1 MQVGDI
7 EYDHDRGL
15 LSKGSV
21 TVSIST
27 SRRRAIWFLFV
38 INANKVV
45 TEDMIRE
52 QAYGGR
58 LIEKGAIR
66 AIVYHLRRALVELGS
81 DCRIASWG
89 YCNWELIVPEVEP

>member
-15 LSKGSV
+15 LTKGSV

-45 TEDMIRE
+45 TEDMLRE
-52 QAYGGR
+52 QAYGGQMR
-58 LIEKGAIR
+58 EKNAIR
-66 AIVYHLRRALVELGS
+66 AMVYHLRRTLIELGS
-81 DCRIASWG
+81 ECRIASWG
-89 YCNWELIVPEVEP
+89 YCNWELIVPEDE

>member
-15 LSKGSV
+15 LTKGSV

-45 TEDMIRE
+45 TDRDIRRE
-52 QAYGGR
+52 LYGDREMGD
-58 LIEKGAIR
+58 ANIR
-66 AIVYHLRRALVELGS
+66 AFVYLLRRGLNQLGS
-81 DCRIASWG
+81 QCRIANWG
-89 YCNWELIVPEVEP
+89 FGNWELIVPEDEL